1 MERCLK
7 TNLSRA
13 ILLGWADVNVTS
25 EPSSQSDGAPLD
37 TVSPDDMAR
46 RLRLA
51 LDVSKIGVF
60 DADLETGHVTRDAV
74 LMQIFGYDALPDED
88 AGDLLEKTLHPD
100 DREQTWATINAG
112 IASGEPFFNA
122 FRIIRPDGEVR
133 YIRSRSVTFQDDN
146 GHKRLL
152 GANWDVTEDIMLQQ
166 SLEQARALSETR
178 YKALEGAWREI
189 ERRALHD
196 QLTGLANRHALLH
209 WLDSLPTLP
218 DDTCPSRAIL
228 HIDLNRFKEINDTLG
243 HRAGDAA
250 IIYVAGLLEGL
261 RHQDE
266 WLARIGGDEFALM
279 LSVGKRS
286 GNAAVIAEDI
296 IRVLEEPIPCEG
308 HLCRCGV
315 SIGLAH
321 TSDAV
326 DGRQAL
332 INAAIALSYAKAQK
346 GSRAM
351 VFTAELENRNRAIKQ
366 TADDILR
373 GLENDAFIPFYQ
385 LQFDAKTLEVCGVET
400 LARWQHPEH
409 GILAPDRF
417 LKIAEDIDVMWRI
430 DRLLAE
436 KASADFL
443 RWRGEGLQV
452 PRMSMNV
459 SARRL
464 LDPQLLAPFPT
475 KNLPKG
481 TFVFEMLE
489 SIFLDAL
496 DGEMSRAID
505 RIRKAGIAIEIDD
518 FGTGHASVLGLT
530 TLHPKRL
537 KIDRALIAPL
547 TRGERHRRLIAAIIE
562 MGHALD
568 IEIVAE
574 GVETQAQIDLLRT
587 MGCDV
592 LQGYALARPMSAQNL
607 AVFLQTRAVAVA
619 DAALRTESSPPA
631 AE

>member
-1 MERCLK
+1 M
-7 TNLSRA
+7 
-13 ILLGWADVNVTS
+13 TS
-25 EPSSQSDGAPLD
+25 EPGSQSDSAPLD
-37 TVSPDDMAR
+37 MVPPDDVSR

-60 DADLETGHVTRDAV
+60 DADLETGRVTRDAV
-74 LMQIFGYDALPDED
+74 LMQIFGYGDRPDED
-88 AGDLLEKTLHPD
+88 EGDLLEKTLHPE
-100 DREQTWATINAG
+100 DRDRTWATINAG

-133 YIRSRSVTFQDDN
+133 YLHSRSVTFRDGK
-146 GHKRLL
+146 GHHRLL
-152 GANWDVTEDIMLQQ
+152 GANWDVTEDVMLQQ
-166 SLEQARALSETR
+166 SLEQARTLSETR
-178 YKALEGAWREI
+178 YEALESAWREI
-189 ERRALHD
+189 ERRALQD
-196 QLTGLANRHALLH
+196 QLTGLANRHALLR
-209 WLDSLPTLP
+209 WLDSLPAPP
-218 DDTCPSRAIL
+218 DGPRPAHAIL
-228 HIDLNRFKEINDTLG
+228 HIDLSRFKEINDTLG

-250 IIYVAGLLEGL
+250 IVHVAGMLESL
-261 RHQDE
+261 RFHDE
-266 WLARIGGDEFALM
+266 WLARIGGDEFALV
-279 LSVGKRS
+279 LGAGERS
-286 GNAAVIAEDI
+286 ENAAQIAEEV
-296 IRVLEEPIPCEG
+296 IRILEAPIPCDG

-315 SIGLAH
+315 SIGLSR
-321 TSDAV
+321 TGDDV

-332 INAAIALSYAKAQK
+332 INAAIALSSAKAQK
-346 GSRAM
+346 GSRT
-351 VFTAELENRNRAIKQ
+351 VLFTAELENRNRAIKQ

-373 GLENDAFIPFYQ
+373 GLDDDAFMPFYQ
-385 LQFDAKTLEVCGVET
+385 LQFDAKTLEISGVET

-409 GILAPDRF
+409 GVLAPDRF

-430 DRLLAE
+430 DRSLAE
-436 KASADFL
+436 KACTDFL
-443 RWRGEGLQV
+443 RWRLEGLDV
-452 PRMSMNV
+452 PRMSVNI

-464 LDPQLLAPFPT
+464 LDPQLLASFPT
-475 KNLPKG
+475 QSFPKG

-496 DGEMSRAID
+496 DDEMSKAID

-592 LQGYALARPMSAQNL
+592 LQGYALARPMGTRDIEAFLRARLPATADTAL
-607 AVFLQTRAVAVA
+607 A
-619 DAALRTESSPPA
+619 TEGSPPA